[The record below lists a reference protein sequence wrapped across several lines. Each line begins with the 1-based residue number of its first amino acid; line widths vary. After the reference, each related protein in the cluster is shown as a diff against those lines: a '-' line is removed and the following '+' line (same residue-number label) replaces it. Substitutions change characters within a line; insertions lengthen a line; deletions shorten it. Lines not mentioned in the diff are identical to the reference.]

1 MILNHYI
8 FKKSVFDGQAQ
19 CHIPLIWT
27 LGRQRQKYVLKFKSS
42 LVNSDS
48 RQDRV
53 NMLKE
58 MKKTTPGAVN
68 GEVSESAFGAV
79 CQFVSVHL

>member
-1 MILNHYI
+1 M
-8 FKKSVFDGQAQ
+8 FDGQAQ

-42 LVNSDS
+42 FVNSDS
-48 RQDRV
+48 RPDRV
-53 NMLKE
+53 DLLKE
-58 MKKTTPGAVN
+58 MKKATPGVVN

-79 CQFVSVHL
+79 CQFVSVHV